1 MDFHHPLLLEF
12 AEHRDLI
19 LKLKDEQE
27 HFRAMVDEYHAIDRR
42 ICRIE
47 RELET
52 ATDQETET
60 LKKRRLWLK
69 DQLYH
74 ELLAALSQA
83 A

>member
-1 MDFHHPLLLEF
+1 MHLHHPLLLEF

-19 LKLKDEQE
+19 LKLKEE
-27 HFRAMVDEYHAIDRR
+27 REEFRTLVDHYHAVDRR

-47 RELET
+47 RELEP
-52 ATDQETET
+52 ATIEETET

-74 ELLAALSQA
+74 ELRLATA